1 MEERKSDRP
10 QAGWF
15 SYSAMGQ
22 GPAPARPL
30 DEAYSRV
37 TNPERF
43 EPLHEWA
50 LGTVAR
56 LNSEYEVTL
65 EEGLGLDDEL
75 ERGPLARPTIKL
87 TPSQVS
93 CAPVTIA
100 FTDFPGL
107 EVRVGNWVTEV
118 FPSCGCDACDE
129 MPEEEF
135 ERLTRLLNNVVAG
148 RFRESMRLDPEG
160 TGWSTREFW
169 NGERR
174 SSGGALQ
181 SGRKATL
188 ILGGKSEMVV
198 EWMPWRPRL

>member
-1 MEERKSDRP
+1 MEDRKWNRP
-10 QAGWF
+10 EAGWF

-22 GPAPARPL
+22 GPAQPL
-30 DEAYSRV
+30 DEAYWRV
-37 TNPERF
+37 TNPEQF
-43 EPLHEWA
+43 EPLHQWA
-50 LGTVAR
+50 LETVAR
-56 LNSEYEVTL
+56 LNREYEITL
-65 EEGLGLDDEL
+65 EEGMGLDGEL

-107 EVRVGNWVTEV
+107 EMRVGRWATAV

-135 ERLTRLLNNVVAG
+135 ERLTAMLNNVVAG
-148 RFRESMRLDPEG
+148 RFRESMRLEPEG

-174 SSGGALQ
+174 SSGG
-181 SGRKATL
+181 SIYPGPKAAV

-198 EWMPWRPRL
+198 EWMPWQPRS